1 MTQFWELDALGQADL
16 VKRGEA
22 SAVELVDAA
31 VARVEAL
38 NPRINCLAAPM
49 FEEARATARAGAP
62 HGPLAGVPYM
72 IKDLGQSCAGVR
84 QTDGSRALRDF
95 VARGDSELVARLR
108 RAGAVII
115 GRTTAPEFGNH
126 STTEPALFG
135 ACHNPW
141 DLGRVAGGSS
151 GGSAAAVAARMVP
164 AASASDGAGSIR
176 IPASCCGLFGMK
188 PTRGRVSLAPGA
200 GEALLA
206 VEHAVTRSVRDS
218 AALLDAT
225 AGPAAGDTYWPAAPA
240 RPFLDE
246 VTIEPAP
253 MRIAWSAKAP
263 LGISVHPDCKKAV
276 EATAA
281 RLEQLG
287 HHVVEDDPLYDE
299 EVLIDPMLAIW
310 SVENAAHVEVI
321 KSRIGRSPRDD
332 ELEIT
337 TWELVEHAGTIS
349 GVKLMHAVDQLHS
362 ASREIAPFFDRYDAW
377 LTPTLAQPPLSL
389 GLLNQSYGG
398 AREWWQYDLSF
409 NPWNAIANLTGN
421 PAMSVPLAWDAAGL
435 PIGLLFLG
443 RYGDESA
450 LFRLAG
456 QLERADAW
464 AARIPPNV

>member
-1 MTQFWELDALGQADL
+1 MTQMWELDALGQADL

-22 SAVELVDAA
+22 SALELVDAA
-31 VARVEAL
+31 IARVEAL

-49 FEEARATARAGAP
+49 FEEARGKARGALP
-62 HGPLAGVPYM
+62 AGPLAGVPYM

-141 DLGRVAGGSS
+141 DLDRVAGGSS
-151 GGSAAAVAARMVP
+151 GGSAAAVASRMVA

-200 GEALLA
+200 GESLLA

-218 AALLDAT
+218 AAILDAT
-225 AGPAAGDTYWPAAPA
+225 AGPAAGDSYWPAPPA

-246 VTIEPAP
+246 VTIEPSP
-253 MRIAWSAKAP
+253 MRIAWSSRAP
-263 LGISVHPDCKKAV
+263 LGISVHPECKRAV

-281 RLEQLG
+281 RLEALG
-287 HHVVEDDPLYDE
+287 HHVVEEDPVYDE
-299 EVLIDPMLAIW
+299 EVLIDPILAIW

-321 KSRIGRSPRDD
+321 KSRIGRPPGED

-349 GVKLMHAVDQLHS
+349 GVKLTHAVDQLHS
-362 ASREIAPFFDRYDAW
+362 ASRAIAPFFDRYDAW
-377 LTPTLAQPPLSL
+377 LTPTLAQPPLAL

-409 NPWNAIANLTGN
+409 NPWNAIANITGN
-421 PAMSVPLAWDAAGL
+421 PAMSMPLAWDAAGL

-456 QLERADAW
+456 QLERAGGW
-464 AARIPPNV
+464 AGRMPPNA

>member
-1 MTQFWELDALGQADL
+1 MTQLWELDALGQADL

-22 SAVELVDAA
+22 SAVELVEAA
-31 VARVEAL
+31 IARVEAL

-49 FEEARATARAGAP
+49 FEEARARARGALP
-62 HGPLAGVPYM
+62 SGPLAGVPYL

-108 RAGAVII
+108 RAGAIII

-151 GGSAAAVAARMVP
+151 GGSAAAVASRMVP

-200 GEALLA
+200 GESLLA

-218 AALLDAT
+218 AAILDAT
-225 AGPAAGDTYWPAAPA
+225 AGPAAGDSYWPAAPV
-240 RPFLDE
+240 RPFLEE
-246 VTIEPAP
+246 VTVEPSP
-253 MRIAWSAKAP
+253 MRIAWSARAP
-263 LGISVHPDCKKAV
+263 LGISVHPECKRAV

-281 RLEQLG
+281 RLEALG
-287 HHVVEDDPLYDE
+287 HHVAQEDPVYDE
-299 EVLIDPMLAIW
+299 EVLIDPILAIW

-321 KSRIGRSPRDD
+321 KSRIGRPPSED

-337 TWELVEHAGTIS
+337 TWELVQHAAKVS
-349 GVKLMHAVDQLHS
+349 GVNLMHAIDQLHS
-362 ASREIAPFFDRYDAW
+362 ASRTIAPFFDRYDAW
-377 LTPTLAQPPLSL
+377 LTPTLAQPPLPL

-409 NPWNAIANLTGN
+409 NPWNAIANITGN
-421 PAMSVPLAWDAAGL
+421 PAMSMPLAWDSAGL

-456 QLERADAW
+456 QLERAGGW
-464 AARIPPNV
+464 AGRVPPNA

>member
-1 MTQFWELDALGQADL
+1 MTQLWELDALGQADL

-22 SAVELVDAA
+22 SAVELVEAA
-31 VARVEAL
+31 IARVEAL

-49 FEEARATARAGAP
+49 FEEARARARGALP
-62 HGPLAGVPYM
+62 SGPLAGVPYL

-108 RAGAVII
+108 RAGAIII

-151 GGSAAAVAARMVP
+151 GGSAAAVASRMVP

-200 GEALLA
+200 GESLLA

-218 AALLDAT
+218 AAILDAT
-225 AGPAAGDTYWPAAPA
+225 AGPAAGDSYWPAAPV
-240 RPFLDE
+240 RPFLEE
-246 VTIEPAP
+246 VTVEPSP
-253 MRIAWSAKAP
+253 MRIAWSARAP
-263 LGISVHPDCKKAV
+263 LGISVHPECKRAV

-281 RLEQLG
+281 RLEALG
-287 HHVVEDDPLYDE
+287 HHVVQEDPVYDE
-299 EVLIDPMLAIW
+299 EVLIDPILAIW

-321 KSRIGRSPRDD
+321 KSRIGRPPSED

-337 TWELVEHAGTIS
+337 TWELVQHAAKVS
-349 GVKLMHAVDQLHS
+349 GVNLMHAIDQLHS
-362 ASREIAPFFDRYDAW
+362 ASRTIAPFFDRYDAW
-377 LTPTLAQPPLSL
+377 LTPTLAQPPLPL

-409 NPWNAIANLTGN
+409 NPWNAIANITGN
-421 PAMSVPLAWDAAGL
+421 PAMSMPLAWDSAGL

-456 QLERADAW
+456 QLERAGGW
-464 AARIPPNV
+464 AGRVPPNA